1 MSDFWEQYGKEFAI
15 GALFTVGIVF
25 AVAIV
30 ERVFGMKEQTS
41 RKKQRR

>member
-1 MSDFWEQYGKEFAI
+1 MSNFWEAYGKEFAL
-15 GALFTVGIVF
+15 GALFAVGIVF

-41 RKKQRR
+41 RKKHR

>member
-1 MSDFWEQYGKEFAI
+1 MSNFWAEYGKEFVF

-30 ERVFGMKEQTS
+30 ERVFGMKQTS
-41 RKKQRR
+41 QKKHRQ